1 MSKEKLEA
9 MTSVQLREKKAE
21 YELQL
26 VQLNEN
32 LSQQTQLNQQLQE
45 QLRDLQAEI
54 KAQQSD
60 IQS

>member
-9 MTSVQLREKKAE
+9 MTAAQLREKKAE

>member
-1 MSKEKLEA
+1 MNKEKLEA
-9 MTSVQLREKKAE
+9 MTSAQLREKKAE